1 MENTTILKVIV
12 GSNLYGTNTPTSDK
26 DYSGLFIANEDYYF
40 GLKKIDELDLSITDK
55 DESGKNT
62 EDAVDFK
69 LYEIRNFTRLAL
81 QNNPNILEHI
91 FVNKENIEYVHPLAQ
106 VLLDNAY
113 LFPNKGAYDKFIGY
127 AKSQKH
133 KMIIKLDNY
142 EQLLNAKDFFSKQ
155 EPNEYI
161 VMFRDDEKIKSF
173 FKEEGSHFIIGD
185 LNFQKHLMVKKVL
198 SSLTERLDKITN
210 RHQLILKHGFDTKFG
225 SNLLRLLF
233 EGEELL
239 NTGKLKFPLDNAEYL
254 LDVKQGKYT
263 LEYVLE
269 TAEAIEKR
277 MKNAKE
283 NSNLPEK
290 PRFDEV
296 NTLIKSITKSYFEVM
311 K

>member
-1 MENTTILKVIV
+1 M
-12 GSNLYGTNTPTSDK
+12 
-26 DYSGLFIANEDYYF
+26 
-40 GLKKIDELDLSITDK
+40 
-55 DESGKNT
+55 
-62 EDAVDFK
+62 
-69 LYEIRNFTRLAL
+69 
-81 QNNPNILEHI
+81 
-91 FVNKENIEYVHPLAQ
+91 HPLAQ
-106 VLLDNAY
+106 ILLDNAY
-113 LFPNKGAYDKFIGY
+113 LFPNKGAYDKFTLY

-142 EQLLNAKDFFSKQ
+142 EQLLNAKDFFSEQ
-155 EPNEYI
+155 EPNEYV
-161 VMFRDDEKIKSF
+161 VMFRDNEKIKSF
-173 FKEEGSHFIIGD
+173 FKEVGSHFIIGD

-198 SSLTERLDKITN
+198 SSLTERLNKITN
-210 RHQLILKHGFDTKFG
+210 RHELILKHGFDTKFG
-225 SNLLRLLF
+225 SHLLRLLF

-254 LDVKQGKYT
+254 LAVKQGKYT

-277 MKNAKE
+277 MENAKE

-296 NTLIKSITKSYFEVM
+296 NDLIKSITKSHFEVM